1 MVFSGLTFLLL
12 FLPLLLGLY
21 FISGNIHWRNGVLVL
36 FSLLFYAWGEPV
48 MVWLMVLATL
58 VNYLCG
64 LGIAACPS
72 RHGRR
77 LWLLLGAVVSLA
89 GLVYFKYAGFLLESL
104 GKLLHISLSF
114 QAPALPIGISFYT
127 FQILTYTVDVYRKK
141 VPVQKNFF
149 RLLLY
154 VSCFPQLIA
163 GPIVQYGDIAGA
175 LEKRTSNLKS
185 FTDGMD
191 RFFVG
196 LAKKV
201 LLANVCGAALEGC
214 TLGGGK
220 DPLSLG
226 GAWLGALLYTLQL
239 YYDFPLIRIWLSD
252 WEKCWG
258 SHIKRTS
265 STRIS
270 VCRLRNSGGAGTF
283 LLELFSGIMY
293 ISLWAATDGGGCG
306 PR

>member
-1 MVFSGLTFLLL
+1 
-12 FLPLLLGLY
+12 
-21 FISGNIHWRNGVLVL
+21 
-36 FSLLFYAWGEPV
+36 

-239 YYDFPLIRIWLSD
+239 YYDFPPIRIWLSD

-258 SHIKRTS
+258 SHIKRIS

-283 LLELFSGIMY
+283 LLELFPGLCIHPFGRQPEG
-293 ISLWAATDGGGCG
+293 AAADHAESVCRMVFDGALARSQLEFCFVGTVLVCAPADRQGSA
-306 PR
+306 